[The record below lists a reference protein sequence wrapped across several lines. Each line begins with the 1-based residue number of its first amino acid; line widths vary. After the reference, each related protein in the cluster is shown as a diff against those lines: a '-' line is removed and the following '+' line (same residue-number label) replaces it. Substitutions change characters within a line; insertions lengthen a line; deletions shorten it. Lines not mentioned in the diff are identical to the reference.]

1 MPYSGIYD
9 YRSKICDDEM
19 IGFITKKNGTIHYFQ
34 RDDYESL
41 FVGINNFSQY
51 CESKGIK
58 NIQAPILIVLE
69 SPHINEF
76 FQHGISIYDSQDIIN
91 SRPANGTTGENL
103 RFFLASVLNE
113 NIFVDN
119 AVYPVIII
127 NAVRAQCSCGCPT
140 RLYRDTN
147 FIECFYGADS
157 SLSRCNFIERIQGIQ
172 TSNKISLIIN
182 ACTKGDNE
190 KVIGDLLQ
198 KFSITTDK
206 RELRSCV
213 EKELLDNFKEKITLY
228 KINHPSC
235 WKRKQKNRTLSLVSR
250 T

>member
-76 FQHGISIYDSQDIIN
+76 FQHGISIYDSQDIKN
-91 SRPANGTTGENL
+91 SRPANGTTGKNIKSI
-103 RFFLASVLNE
+103 LASVFSE
-113 NIFVDN
+113 NTFVDN
-119 AVYPVIII
+119 TVYPVIII
-127 NAVRAQCSCGCPT
+127 NAVRAQCSCGYKT
-140 RLYRDTN
+140 SQYRDKN
-147 FIECFYGADS
+147 FIDCFYGADS
-157 SLSRCNFIERIQGIQ
+157 SLSRRNFIERIQGIQ
-172 TSNKISLIIN
+172 ESNKISLIIN

>member
-76 FQHGISIYDSQDIIN
+76 FQHGISIYDSQDIKN

-172 TSNKISLIIN
+172 ISNQISLIIN
-182 ACTKGDNE
+182 ACTKGNDDN
-190 KVIGDLLQ
+190 VIRALLQ
-198 KFSITTDK
+198 KIIIQTD
-206 RELRSCV
+206 EPALRSCV
-213 EKELLDNFKEKITLY
+213 EKELLNQFSNVPLY
-228 KINHPSC
+228 KVNHPSS
-235 WKRKQKNRTLSLVSR
+235 WKRNRRNRRLLLVSAG
-250 T
+250 